1 MYIRYTDGERLLYNG
16 CLTQRGDESMKDKE
30 IAVIGAG
37 PGGLAA
43 AMLLASSGYKVEVFE
58 KKPYVGGR
66 TSSIQM
72 GDYTFDMGPTF
83 FSMPHILEE
92 IFAASGRRLQ
102 DYVNLIDIDPMYEL
116 KFPDVSFSP
125 SRDQEK
131 TRLEIQRNFPGNEL
145 GYERFMKDTEKKM
158 SSLMPI
164 LQNRF
169 QSPLDYLRLR
179 TLRALPNL
187 SLNQSLYDVLSNY
200 FKDEQLKLAF
210 TFQSK
215 YLGMSPWDCPGAF
228 SILSYMEHKYG
239 IYHVEGGLNQL
250 TKAMA
255 KVVTELGGTIHLEC
269 GVEKLL
275 VNKQN
280 TVTGVKLETGEHR
293 SFDEIVVNAD
303 FAHAMTSLIEGSTLT
318 KFSKEKLEMKDY
330 SCSTFMLY
338 LGVNKTYDLPHH
350 LIVFSDDYKKNV
362 EEITKTKILSED
374 PSIYIHNPSVTDKT
388 LAPTGKSALYILAP
402 VPNNFSLLDW
412 EKHKL
417 EFRKLVLDQIEKKT
431 RYKNLE
437 AHIEE
442 EKMIT
447 PLDWD
452 QDIHVYRGATF
463 NLAHHLR
470 QMMYFRPH
478 NQFQE
483 LNNCWLVGGGTHP
496 GSGLPTIFESARI
509 TARSIVE
516 NDQKKRNA

>member
-1 MYIRYTDGERLLYNG
+1 M
-16 CLTQRGDESMKDKE
+16 SDKR

-43 AMLLASSGYKVEVFE
+43 AMLLASSGYKVDVFE

-66 TSSIQM
+66 TSSVQM

-92 IFAASGRRLQ
+92 IFAATGRKLE
-102 DYVNLIDIDPMYEL
+102 DYVDLVEIEPMYEL
-116 KFPDVSFSP
+116 KFADKSFSP
-125 SRDQEK
+125 SRDQIK
-131 TRLEIQRNFPGNEL
+131 TKKKIQADFPGNEE
-145 GYERFMKDTEKKM
+145 GYEKFMRDTEKKM
-158 SSLMPI
+158 ATLMPI
-164 LQNRF
+164 LQNRHNSLF
-169 QSPLDYLRLR
+169 DYMRWR
-179 TLRALPNL
+179 TIRALPKL
-187 SLNQSLYDVLSNY
+187 SLNQSLYDVLSQY
-200 FKDEQLKLAF
+200 FTDEKLKLAF

-215 YLGMSPWDCPGAF
+215 YLGMSPWECPGAF

-239 IYHVEGGLNQL
+239 IFHSMGGLNQL

-255 KVVTELGGTIHLEC
+255 KVVNELGGTIHVDC
-269 GVEKLL
+269 GVKKLTIDKHK
-275 VNKQN
+275 N
-280 TVTGVKLETGEHR
+280 VTGIQLENGESL
-293 SFDEIVVNAD
+293 SFDEVVVNAD
-303 FAHAMTSLIEGSTLT
+303 FAHAMTSLVEDDIL
-318 KFSKEKLEMKDY
+318 KKHSKQKLEMKDY

-338 LGVNKTYDLPHH
+338 LGVNKTFDLPHH

-362 EEITKTKILSED
+362 EEITKTKKLSKD
-374 PSIYIHNPSVTDKT
+374 PSIYIHNPSITDPT
-388 LAPTGKSALYILAP
+388 LAPMGKSALYILAP
-402 VPNNFSLLDW
+402 VPNNYSLIDW
-412 EKHKL
+412 EKHKH
-417 EFRKLVLDQIEKKT
+417 EFRKLVLEQIETKT
-431 RYKNLE
+431 DYKNLE

-470 QMMYFRPH
+470 QMMYYRPH

-516 NDQKKRNA
+516 SHNKKKRNA